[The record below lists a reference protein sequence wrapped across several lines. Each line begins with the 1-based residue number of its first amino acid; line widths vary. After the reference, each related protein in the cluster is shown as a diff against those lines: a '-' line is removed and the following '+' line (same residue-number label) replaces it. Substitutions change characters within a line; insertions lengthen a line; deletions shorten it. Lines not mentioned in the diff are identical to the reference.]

1 MMNQFPSLNLP
12 WQLPRIGVV
21 EVFGVLGTTVRGA
34 EYGRMFAALR
44 DDPRIRAVVVDVD
57 SPGGS
62 ASTSEHLHRAVA
74 KVAARKPVIAFVRGS
89 ASPAGIW

>member
-34 EYGRMFAALR
+34 EYGRMFTALR

-57 SPGGS
+57 
-62 ASTSEHLHRAVA
+62 
-74 KVAARKPVIAFVRGS
+74 
-89 ASPAGIW
+89 